1 MIHIIGNDEGSTP
14 YRTLTRIDRWL
25 IVCYAK
31 GIIIDKEKKK
41 MFHLDKQAIVKNARS
56 NYKKTTSQKPTTN
69 WHLIG
74 VSDRT
79 SLSKAGYKPT
89 TGWSCAYR
97 IKQTPF
103 GEMRIKI
110 KGARKSGA
118 CR

>member
-1 MIHIIGNDEGSTP
+1 
-14 YRTLTRIDRWL
+14 
-25 IVCYAK
+25 
-31 GIIIDKEKKK
+31 

-56 NYKKTTSQKPTTN
+56 KLAKTTSQKPTTN

-118 CR
+118 CK